1 MKIVKI
7 VRALPSDHSA
17 LTKITMD
24 GKSFWGYS
32 KQQLSTWEKELT
44 ISSQYVSE
52 NETYQLV
59 LDDEIIGFYAY
70 LKLSDGHLKLDH
82 LFLLQNFIGK
92 GFGQL
97 LLNDFLKKAQESNT
111 LDIILEADPN
121 AENFYKKFGFITYD
135 HRETSIKGRF
145 LPLMKLDFNKII

>member
-1 MKIVKI
+1 MKTVKI
-7 VRALPSDHSA
+7 VRALPNDHSA
-17 LTKITMD
+17 LTEITKD

-32 KQQLSTWEKELT
+32 KQQMSTWEKELT

-70 LKLSDGHLKLDH
+70 LKLSDVHLKLDH

-97 LLNDFLKKAQESNT
+97 LLNDFLKIA
-111 LDIILEADPN
+111 LA
-121 AENFYKKFGFITYD
+121 
-135 HRETSIKGRF
+135 
-145 LPLMKLDFNKII
+145 

>member
-1 MKIVKI
+1 MKPVKI

-17 LTKITMD
+17 LTEITMD

-32 KQQLSTWEKELT
+32 TQQLSTWEKELT

-59 LDDEIIGFYAY
+59 LGDEIIGFYAC
-70 LKLSDGHLKLDH
+70 LKLSDVHLKLDH

-97 LLNDFLKKAQESNT
+97 LLNDFLKRAQESNT
-111 LDIILEADPN
+111 RDIILEADPN

-135 HRETSIKGRF
+135 QRESSIKGRF